1 MNPSGSHSAPL
12 PSFICSPAM
21 PRNEAADRYSPEIA
35 AAFHPGVIARDAT
48 KRSDVVRARRTP

>member
-12 PSFICSPAM
+12 PSFICRPAM

-35 AAFHPGVIARDAT
+35 AAFHHGVIARDAT